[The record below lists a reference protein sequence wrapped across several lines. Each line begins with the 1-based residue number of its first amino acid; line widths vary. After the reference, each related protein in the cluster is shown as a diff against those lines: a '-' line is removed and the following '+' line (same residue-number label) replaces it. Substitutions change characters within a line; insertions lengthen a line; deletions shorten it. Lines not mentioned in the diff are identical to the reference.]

1 MALPE
6 WAQKFKEP
14 KTEIKHIKGGY
25 YKYQVSYKYNPKKK
39 RTDKVTGVLLGK
51 VAEKEGFVP
60 SDKNKMRAD
69 LKTTSVDIKN
79 YGLYRLFFTL
89 VKEEFD
95 GLKDF
100 FPEDIC
106 ELLFSFSMF
115 RWAYNT
121 PIKRVP
127 YYYGH
132 DFCSQE
138 FETEQVSD
146 KTISNMLKLIG
157 ERRTEVVGW
166 MRSLLAKGSES
177 IDEFVM
183 MDSTHIV
190 SKSGLLTVNAKGY
203 NPSFDFEKQI
213 RLMYLFSAEMQKP
226 VYYRLVGGNITD
238 IKSMALCVE
247 EMKIE
252 NVIYIADKGFYSKDN
267 VAMMKKQGLQ
277 YIVPLRRNNKL
288 IDHKPLRKSDFKT
301 KLSYFIYRQRII
313 WYYKYKSEGADLI
326 TFLNEGLRAK
336 EEADYVARITTL
348 PEKYTKEKFGKKL
361 LGFGTLTF
369 IHHIK
374 SEKSCEEIYQAY
386 KQRNEIEI
394 VFDAY
399 KNFLKADVMYMQNRY
414 VLEGWLT
421 ANFIAMLAYHK
432 LYAKMRAIKKLGKYS
447 PKDIIELSKSIYKL
461 KIKKEWRTSET
472 TKKNLDLFK
481 ELGIDY
487 LN

>member
-6 WAQKFKEP
+6 WAKKFKEP
-14 KTEIKHIKGGY
+14 KTEIKFIKGGY
-25 YKYQVSYKYNPKKK
+25 YKYEVSYKYNPKKK
-39 RTDKVTGVLLGK
+39 RTDKITGVLLGK
-51 VAEKEGFVP
+51 ITEGEGFAP
-60 SDKNKMRAD
+60 SDKNKMRLD

-79 YGLYRLFFTL
+79 HGLYRLFFTL

-95 GLKDF
+95 SLKDF
-100 FPEDIC
+100 FPEDVC

-115 RWAYNT
+115 RWAYNA

-127 YYYGH
+127 YYYDH

-138 FETEQVSD
+138 FQMKRVSD
-146 KTISNMLKLIG
+146 KTISGMLKLVG
-157 ERRTEVVGW
+157 ERRTEVVDW
-166 MRSLLAKGSES
+166 MRSLLAEGSENT
-177 IDEFVM
+177 DEFVM
-183 MDSTHIV
+183 MDSTHVV

-213 RLMYLFSAEMQKP
+213 RLMYLFSAQMQKP

-238 IKSMALCVE
+238 IKSMALCIE

-252 NVIYIADKGFYSKDN
+252 NAIYIADKGFYSKDN
-267 VAMMKKQGLQ
+267 MAMMKKQGLQ
-277 YIVPLRRNNKL
+277 YIVPLQRSNKL
-288 IDHKPLRKSDFKT
+288 IDHEPLRKPDFK
-301 KLSYFIYRQRII
+301 KELSYFIYRQRII
-313 WYYKYKSEGADLI
+313 WYYKYNNEEAALI
-326 TFLNEGLRAK
+326 TFLDEGLRAR
-336 EEADYVARITTL
+336 EEADYVSRITTL

-361 LGFGTLTF
+361 SGFGTLTF
-369 IHHIK
+369 VHNIK
-374 SEKSCEEIYQAY
+374 SEKSCEEIYHAY
-386 KQRNEIEI
+386 KQRNEIEV

-432 LYAKMRAIKKLGKYS
+432 LYVRMRTAKKLGKYA

-461 KIKKEWRTSET
+461 KINKEWKTSEI
-472 TKKNLDLFK
+472 TKKSLDLFK
-481 ELGIDY
+481 MLNIDY